1 MTVEQ
6 RLELPNSVS
15 TNGEIPNPW
24 WGNAVVYQIYPRS
37 FQDSNDDGIG
47 DIKGIE
53 SRLDYLADLGVD
65 VIWLSPMYKSP
76 QDDNGYDISD
86 YQDIDPMFGNL
97 YDMDDLIAGV
107 HERGMKIV
115 MDLVVNHTSD
125 EHAWFQAS
133 RGGDPQYADWY
144 WWRPAKEGH
153 TPGTPGAE
161 PNNWGSDF
169 GGPAWTYDAGRG
181 MYYLHSFSH
190 KQPDLNW
197 ENPDVRHAVYAMMNW
212 WMDRGIDGFRM
223 DVITIISKP
232 TLPDGSLPDGGV
244 GEDGYSNAK
253 ETCADGKRLDEF
265 LREMRHEVFDARDG
279 VLTIGEAP
287 GILPER
293 DAYITDPNN
302 GELDMLFLFR
312 HMEFDA
318 DGSKWKPLPLDIVK
332 LKQIFTQ
339 EQAAVNH
346 VGWRSLFFNN
356 HDQPRIVSRW
366 GDTHSDDL
374 RVRSA
379 KALAL
384 LLHMHRGTPYI
395 YQGEEIGMTNAGF
408 AKLSQYRDVESLNLY
423 DIRVLEDKLSTHDQ
437 MLSAL
442 ALRSRD
448 NSRTPMQWDSTKYT
462 GFMDAQSH
470 NKPWISV
477 NANCATINVDAQEHD
492 PNSVLAF
499 YRELIRLRHE
509 NVVVSAGDWHVLDE
523 EDRRVYAFTRA
534 IEDSGIV
541 VVANLTSSTADVPPQ
556 TAGILGLDTLSF
568 PVASEGVGAV
578 DENNVLISTYTP
590 DHTVTSLITGVLQP
604 WEAFAYQ
611 L

>member
-1 MTVEQ
+1 
-6 RLELPNSVS
+6 
-15 TNGEIPNPW
+15 
-24 WGNAVVYQIYPRS
+24 
-37 FQDSNDDGIG
+37 
-47 DIKGIE
+47 
-53 SRLDYLADLGVD
+53 
-65 VIWLSPMYKSP
+65 
-76 QDDNGYDISD
+76 
-86 YQDIDPMFGNL
+86 
-97 YDMDDLIAGV
+97 
-107 HERGMKIV
+107 
-115 MDLVVNHTSD
+115 
-125 EHAWFQAS
+125 
-133 RGGDPQYADWY
+133 
-144 WWRPAKEGH
+144 
-153 TPGTPGAE
+153 
-161 PNNWGSDF
+161 
-169 GGPAWTYDAGRG
+169 
-181 MYYLHSFSH
+181 
-190 KQPDLNW
+190 
-197 ENPDVRHAVYAMMNW
+197 
-212 WMDRGIDGFRM
+212 
-223 DVITIISKP
+223 
-232 TLPDGSLPDGGV
+232 
-244 GEDGYSNAK
+244 
-253 ETCADGKRLDEF
+253 
-265 LREMRHEVFDARDG
+265 
-279 VLTIGEAP
+279 
-287 GILPER
+287 
-293 DAYITDPNN
+293 
-302 GELDMLFLFR
+302 
-312 HMEFDA
+312 
-318 DGSKWKPLPLDIVK
+318 
-332 LKQIFTQ
+332 
-339 EQAAVNH
+339 
-346 VGWRSLFFNN
+346 
-356 HDQPRIVSRW
+356 
-366 GDTHSDDL
+366 
-374 RVRSA
+374 
-379 KALAL
+379 
-384 LLHMHRGTPYI
+384 MHRGTPYI